1 MDVDELRD
9 KAELLASLSDEK
21 LGVLASVVDEGTFP
35 ASEVLFREDQ
45 PADKFFIVEKGLVSL
60 ELVTPGIEPMVILS
74 LGPTELV
81 GISWM
86 FPPYKWKWT
95 ARAIQDSELLVFDAV
110 GVRAQCEE
118 DAELKLLVLQM
129 VADQAVKRL
138 HTTRVQLMDLYE
150 SR

>member
-9 KAELLASLSDEK
+9 KAELLASLSDEQ
-21 LGVLASVVDEGTFP
+21 LGVLASVVAEGTFP

-45 PADKFFIVEKGLVSL
+45 PADEFFIVEKGLVSL

-86 FPPYKWKWT
+86 FPPYKWQWT
-95 ARAIQDSELLVFDAV
+95 ARAIKDSELLVFDAV

>member
-1 MDVDELRD
+1 MNEDELRD
-9 KAELLASLSDEK
+9 KAELLESLADEQ
-21 LGVLASVVDEGTFP
+21 LGLLASVVDEASYP

-45 PADKFFIVEKGLVSL
+45 PADEFYIVEKGLVSL

-86 FPPYKWKWT
+86 VPPYKWKWT
-95 ARAIQDSELLVFDAV
+95 ARTIRDSQLLVFDAV
-110 GVRAQCEE
+110 RVRALCEE
-118 DAELKLLVLQM
+118 DPELKLWVLQM
-129 VADQAVKRL
+129 VAEQAVRRL
-138 HTTRVQLMDLYE
+138 HTTRVQLLDLYE

>member
-1 MDVDELRD
+1 MNVAELRD
-9 KAELLASLSDEK
+9 KAELLDSLSDEHFD
-21 LGVLASVVDEGTFP
+21 LLASIVDEASYP

-74 LGPTELV
+74 LGPNELV

-86 FPPYKWKWT
+86 LPPYKWKWT
-95 ARAIQDSELLVFDAV
+95 ARTIKDSLLLVFDAI
-110 GVRAQCEE
+110 RLREQCEK
-118 DAELKLLVLQM
+118 DPQLKLWVLQM
-129 VADQAVKRL
+129 VADQAVRRL
-138 HTTRVQLMDLYE
+138 HSTRVQLLDLYE

>member
-9 KAELLASLSDEK
+9 KAELLASLSDEQ
-21 LGVLASVVDEGTFP
+21 LGVLTPVVGEVTYP
-35 ASEVLFREDQ
+35 ASEFLFREDQ
-45 PADKFFIVEKGLVSL
+45 TADEFFIVEKGLVSL
-60 ELVTPGIEPMVILS
+60 ELITPGIEPMVIVS
-74 LGPTELV
+74 LGPSELV

-95 ARAIQDSELLVFDAV
+95 ARAIKDSQLLVFDAV

-118 DAELKLLVLQM
+118 DPELELVVLQM

-138 HTTRVQLMDLYE
+138 HSTRVQLMDLYE